1 MNIPHSIEIC
11 LCMIQIQIQI
21 QTRWK
26 RWEALSL
33 LNKEKYIFDFALL
46 LMKKAMGGS
55 DTKL

>member
-11 LCMIQIQIQI
+11 LCMIQNPNP
-21 QTRWK
+21 
-26 RWEALSL
+26 
-33 LNKEKYIFDFALL
+33 NKVEKMGRTFSFEQRKNIFDFALL